1 MAKNSKQ
8 LSTHL
13 RKLRERTQLYLR
25 SVLKHKRSRS
35 SALLHRRKKK
45 KIIQINKIRVKK
57 TNLTKKKAKA
67 LMRNAHKSQVV
78 KKVILSNMVV
88 IVNSV
93 VIQRVP
99 AKK

>member
-8 LSTHL
+8 LSAHL

-25 SVLKHKRSRS
+25 SVLKLKRSRS
-35 SALLHRRKKK
+35 SALLHPRKKK
-45 KIIQINKIRVKK
+45 KIIQINKLRVKK